1 MAMDDDTRRL
11 TETAERLISAAK
23 KAGADA
29 ADAAV
34 VRSIGRS
41 VEVRL
46 GKVEDT
52 ESSESEDLA
61 LRVFVGQRVATV
73 SADVHA
79 DIDRLAERAVAMAK
93 VSPEDRFAS
102 LAPRD
107 RLAPNDGLDLDLYD
121 PTELAGDRMVE
132 QALALEEAARAVSGV
147 TNSGGASVSAGASGL
162 VLVTS
167 EGFVGEKMRSGFSR
181 SVSVIAGE
189 GTAMERDYDFDS
201 RIHYADL
208 DAPEEIGRRAGE
220 RTVRRLGAGKVPT
233 GSYPIVFDP
242 RVARGL
248 IASLVGAINGAAI
261 ARKTSFLMDRMG
273 ERVLPASVSIVDEP
287 LLPRRPGSRPF
298 DGEGVRG
305 ETMFLVED
313 GVLRNWLLDTATAKE
328 LGLSSNGRG
337 ARSSGGVSPS
347 SSNVSV
353 TPGAMSPAELI
364 AETQN
369 GIYVHELIGQG
380 TNLVTGDYS
389 RGATGYLIE
398 NGELTRP
405 ISEFT
410 VAGNLKDMLLA
421 LTLADDLDTRFSL
434 VAPTMRVERMMVAG
448 H

>member
-1 MAMDDDTRRL
+1 MDEDTRRL
-11 TETAERLISAAK
+11 TNTAERLIAAAR

-34 VRSIGRS
+34 VRSFGRG
-41 VEVRL
+41 VQVRL

-61 LRVFVGQRVATV
+61 LRVFVGQKVATV

-93 VSPEDRFAS
+93 VSPEDRYAS
-102 LAPRD
+102 LAPKD
-107 RLAPNDGLDLDLYD
+107 RLAPSDGLDLDLYD
-121 PTELAGDRMVE
+121 PTSLASEAMVE
-132 QALALEEAARAVSGV
+132 QALALEDAARAVSGV

-167 EGFVGEKMRSGFSR
+167 DGFVGERMRSGFSR

-189 GTAMERDYDFDS
+189 GTGMERDYDFDS
-201 RIHYADL
+201 RMHYGDL
-208 DAPEEIGRRAGE
+208 EPCEAIGRRAGE
-220 RTVRRLGAGKVPT
+220 RTVRRIGAQKVAT

-242 RVARGL
+242 RVSRGL
-248 IASLVGAINGAAI
+248 IGSLVGAINGAAI
-261 ARKTSFLMDRMG
+261 ARKTSFLKDRMG
-273 ERVLPASVSIVDEP
+273 ERVLPSSVTILDEP
-287 LLPRRPGSRPF
+287 LLTRRPGSRPF

-305 ETMFLVED
+305 ETMALVED
-313 GVLRNWLLDTATAKE
+313 GILKTWILDTATAKE
-328 LGLSSNGRG
+328 LGLSTNGRG

-353 TPGAMSPAELI
+353 SPGEMTPQELI
-364 AETQN
+364 AETKN

-389 RGATGYLIE
+389 RGATGFLIE

-405 ISEFT
+405 VSEFT
-410 VAGNLKDMLLA
+410 IAGNLRDMLLG

-434 VAPTMRVERMMVAG
+434 VAPTMRVDRMTVAG

>member
-1 MAMDDDTRRL
+1 MDDDTKRL

-34 VRSIGRS
+34 VRSLGRS

-79 DIDRLAERAVAMAK
+79 DIDRLAERAVAMAR

-102 LAPRD
+102 LAPKD
-107 RLAPNDGLDLDLYD
+107 RLAPNDGLDLALYD
-121 PTELAGDRMVE
+121 PTELASDRMVE
-132 QALALEEAARAVSGV
+132 QALALEDAARAIPGV

-208 DAPEEIGRRAGE
+208 DAPEDIGRRAGE
-220 RTVRRLGAGKVPT
+220 RAVRRLGAGKVPT

-248 IASLVGAINGAAI
+248 IGSLVGAINGAAI
-261 ARKTSFLMDRMG
+261 ARKTSFLMDTMG
-273 ERVLPASVSIVDEP
+273 EQVLPASVSIVDEP
-287 LLPRRPGSRPF
+287 LLSRRPGSRPF

-305 ETMFLVED
+305 ETMFLVEN
-313 GVLRNWLLDTATAKE
+313 GILKNWLLDTATAKE

-347 SSNVSV
+347 STNVSV
-353 TPGAMSPAELI
+353 TPGEMSPEELI
-364 AETQN
+364 AETKS

-405 ISEFT
+405 VSEFT
-410 VAGNLKDMLLA
+410 VAGNLREMLLG
-421 LTLADDLDTRFSL
+421 LTLANDLDTRFSL
-434 VAPTMRVERMMVAG
+434 VAPTMRVERMTVAG

>member
-1 MAMDDDTRRL
+1 MDDDTKRL
-11 TETAERLISAAK
+11 TETAERLISAAR

-41 VEVRL
+41 VDVRL

-102 LAPRD
+102 LAPKD
-107 RLAPNDGLDLDLYD
+107 RLAPKDGLDLDLYD
-121 PTELAGDRMVE
+121 PTELASDGMVE
-132 QALALEEAARAVSGV
+132 QALALEDAARVISGV
-147 TNSGGASVSAGASGL
+147 SNSGGASVSAGASGL

-208 DAPEEIGRRAGE
+208 DAPEAIGRRAGE

-242 RVARGL
+242 RVSRGL

-261 ARKTSFLMDRMG
+261 ARKTSFLMDKMG
-273 ERVLPASVSIVDEP
+273 EMVLPASVSIIDEP
-287 LLPRRPGSRPF
+287 LLSRRPGSRPF

-313 GVLRNWLLDTATAKE
+313 GILRNWILDTATAKE

-347 SSNVSV
+347 STNVSV
-353 TPGAMSPAELI
+353 TPGAMSPEDLI
-364 AETQN
+364 AETKN

-405 ISEFT
+405 VSEFT
-410 VAGNLKDMLLA
+410 VAGNLKEMLLG
-421 LTLADDLDTRFSL
+421 LTLANDLDTRFSL
-434 VAPTMRVERMMVAG
+434 VAPTMRVERMTVAG

>member
-1 MAMDDDTRRL
+1 MNDDTRRL
-11 TETAERLISAAK
+11 TDTAARLIAAAK

-34 VRSIGRS
+34 VRSLGRS
-41 VEVRL
+41 VDVRL

-93 VSPEDRFAS
+93 VSPEDRYAS
-102 LAPRD
+102 LAERE
-107 RLAPNDGLDLDLYD
+107 RLAPDDGLDLDLYD
-121 PTELAGDRMVE
+121 PTTLPSDRMVE
-132 QALALEEAARAVSGV
+132 EALALEDAARAVSGV

-201 RIHYADL
+201 CIHYGDL
-208 DAPEEIGRRAGE
+208 DAPDRIGRSAGE
-220 RTVRRLGAGKVPT
+220 RVVRRLNAGKVAT

-248 IASLVGAINGAAI
+248 IGSLVGAINGAAI

-273 ERVLPASVSIVDEP
+273 QPVLPASVTILDEP
-287 LLPRRPGSRPF
+287 LLTRRAGSRPF

-305 ETMFLVED
+305 ETMALVED
-313 GVLRNWLLDTATAKE
+313 GILKNWILDTATAKE
-328 LGLSSNGRG
+328 LGLTTNGRA

-347 SSNVSV
+347 STNVSV
-353 TPGAMSPAELI
+353 SPGAVTPEELI
-364 AETQN
+364 AETGN

-389 RGATGYLIE
+389 RGATGYMIE
-398 NGELTRP
+398 NGRLTRP
-405 ISEFT
+405 VSEFT
-410 VAGNLKDMLLA
+410 IAGNLREMLLG
-421 LTLADDLDTRFSL
+421 LTLANDLDTRFSL
-434 VAPTMRVERMMVAG
+434 VAPTMRVERMTVAG

>member
-1 MAMDDDTRRL
+1 MNDDTRRL
-11 TETAERLISAAK
+11 TDTAARLIAAAK

-34 VRSIGRS
+34 VRSLGRS
-41 VEVRL
+41 VDVRL

-93 VSPEDRFAS
+93 VSPEDRYAS
-102 LAPRD
+102 LAERE
-107 RLAPNDGLDLDLYD
+107 RLAPDDGLDLDLYD
-121 PTELAGDRMVE
+121 PTTLPSERMVE
-132 QALALEEAARAVSGV
+132 EALSLEDAARAVSGV

-201 RIHYADL
+201 RIHYGDL
-208 DAPEEIGRRAGE
+208 DAPDRIGRSAGE
-220 RTVRRLGAGKVPT
+220 RVVRRLNAGKVAT

-248 IASLVGAINGAAI
+248 IGSLVGAINGAAI

-273 ERVLPASVSIVDEP
+273 QPVLPVSVTILDEP
-287 LLPRRPGSRPF
+287 LLTRRAGSRPF

-305 ETMFLVED
+305 ETMALVED
-313 GVLRNWLLDTATAKE
+313 GILKNWILDTATAKE
-328 LGLSSNGRG
+328 LGLTTNGRA

-347 SSNVSV
+347 STNVSV
-353 TPGAMSPAELI
+353 SPGAVTPEELI
-364 AETQN
+364 AEIGN

-389 RGATGYLIE
+389 RGATGYMIE
-398 NGELTRP
+398 NGRLTRP
-405 ISEFT
+405 VSEFT
-410 VAGNLKDMLLA
+410 IAGNLREMLLG
-421 LTLADDLDTRFSL
+421 LTLANDLDTRFSL
-434 VAPTMRVERMMVAG
+434 VAPTMRVERMTVAG

>member
-1 MAMDDDTRRL
+1 MDDDTRRL
-11 TETAERLISAAK
+11 TQTAERLISAAK

-52 ESSESEDLA
+52 ESAESEDLA

-93 VSPEDRFAS
+93 VSPEDRYAS
-102 LAPRD
+102 LAPKD
-107 RLAPNDGLDLDLYD
+107 RLAPNDGLNLDLYD
-121 PTELAGDRMVE
+121 PTELSSDRMVE
-132 QALALEEAARAVSGV
+132 QALALEDAARAVSGV

-220 RTVRRLGAGKVPT
+220 RCVRRVNAGKVPT

-248 IASLVGAINGAAI
+248 IGSLVGAINGAAI
-261 ARKTSFLMDRMG
+261 ARKTSFLMEKMG

-287 LLPRRPGSRPF
+287 LLSRRPGSRPF

-313 GVLRNWLLDTATAKE
+313 GILKTWLLDTATAKE

-347 SSNVSV
+347 STNVSV
-353 TPGAMSPAELI
+353 TPGAMSPEDLI
-364 AETQN
+364 AETKN

-405 ISEFT
+405 VSEFT
-410 VAGNLKDMLLA
+410 VAGNLKEMLLG
-421 LTLADDLDTRFSL
+421 LTLANDLDTRFSL
-434 VAPTMRVERMMVAG
+434 VAPTMRVERMTVAG